1 MPRIKRKPKQT
12 FSWMNSKLEVRPAL
26 KYGKNE
32 KAVFAKENIKK
43 GEMV

>member
-1 MPRIKRKPKQT
+1 MPKAKLKT
-12 FSWMNSKLEVRPAL
+12 FSWMNQRLGVNPAL

-32 KAVFAKENIKK
+32 KGVFAKENIKK